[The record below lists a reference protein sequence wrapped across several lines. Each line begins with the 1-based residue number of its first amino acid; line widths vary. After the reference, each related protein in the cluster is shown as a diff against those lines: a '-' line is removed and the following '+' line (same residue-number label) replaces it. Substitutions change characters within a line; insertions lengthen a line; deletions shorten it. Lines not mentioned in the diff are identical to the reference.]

1 MAKAK
6 TSTSSTA
13 VAEPK
18 MTAAEVLRRREV
30 VLQEERE
37 DREFYASAVQRLAR
51 GESDDVERTAVE
63 MLAEEFGFSLASDL
77 DRLRKLFDWAKNGL
91 IAAGSAEFDKQLDA
105 LQKQQAEQLV
115 DLEEARATVKRLE
128 AAYQDAT
135 IAANKFS
142 TRGHEI
148 NRYRAAMGHVFQV
161 EGATE

>member
-6 TSTSSTA
+6 TSTASTA

-37 DREFYASAVQRLAR
+37 DREFYACAVQRLAR

-77 DRLRKLFDWAKNGL
+77 DRLRKLFDWEKSGL
-91 IAAGSAEFDKQLDA
+91 VAAGSAEFDKRLDA
-105 LQKQQAEQLV
+105 LQKQQAEALV
-115 DLEEARATVKRLE
+115 DLEAARDTVKKLE
-128 AAYQDAT
+128 TAYQAAT
-135 IAANKFS
+135 NAANKFDN
-142 TRGHEI
+142 RGHEI
-148 NRYRAAMGHVFQV
+148 NRYRAAMQHVFGV
-161 EGATE
+161 GGGE

>member
-1 MAKAK
+1 MAKTK
-6 TSTSSTA
+6 SSA
-13 VAEPK
+13 VVAEPAK
-18 MTAAEVLRRREV
+18 LTAAEVLRRREV
-30 VLQEERE
+30 VLQEEQA
-37 DREFYASAVQRLAR
+37 DRAYYAFEVQRLAR

-63 MLAEEFGFSLASDL
+63 LLAQEFGFDLASDL

-128 AAYQDAT
+128 SAYQDAT

>member
-1 MAKAK
+1 MAKK

-51 GESDDVERTAVE
+51 GESDDVERTAVGL
-63 MLAEEFGFSLASDL
+63 LAEEFGFDLASDL
-77 DRLRKLFDWAKNGL
+77 DKLRKLFDWAKNGL

-105 LQKQQAEQLV
+105 LQKQQAEALV
-115 DLEEARATVKRLE
+115 DLEAARDTVKKLE
-128 AAYQDAT
+128 AAYQAAT
-135 IAANKFS
+135 FAANKFDN
-142 TRGHEI
+142 RGHEI
-148 NRYRAAMGHVFQV
+148 NRYRAAMQHVFQV
-161 EGATE
+161 EGVTE